1 MFAELLRSKLAGIC
15 DLPEQQI
22 ERLKLHFD
30 LLTRWNR
37 VLSLT
42 SVRTLEEAVER
53 HYCESVFA
61 GLHLPEGPVSVAD
74 VGSGAGFPGVP
85 IAIMRPDCAIVLI
98 ESHQR
103 KAAFLKEATREL
115 PNVRVLAKRAE
126 DVPERFDWVVSRAV
140 RYSDIAA
147 ALKKLGRNAELLT
160 GEVRTEDLSGFEW
173 QEPMRLPWGDRRYL
187 WIGSNPICSSL
198 ERLPQ
203 PPVK

>member
-15 DLPEQQI
+15 ELPDPQI
-22 ERLKLHFD
+22 ERLKLHYD

-42 SVRTLEEAVER
+42 SVWTLEEAVER

-61 GLHLPEGPVSVAD
+61 ALHLPEGPVSVAD

-85 IAIMRPDCAIVLI
+85 IAIMRPECAIVLI

-103 KAAFLKEATREL
+103 KAAFLKEATRDL
-115 PNVRVLAKRAE
+115 PNVRILAKRAE

-140 RYSDIAA
+140 RYSDIAR

-173 QEPMRLPWGDRRYL
+173 QEPLRLPWGDRRYL
-187 WIGSNPICSSL
+187 WIGTNPI
-198 ERLPQ
+198 RFT
-203 PPVK
+203 

>member
-15 DLPEQQI
+15 ELPDPQI
-22 ERLKLHFD
+22 ERLKLHYD

-42 SVRTLEEAVER
+42 SVWTLEEAVER

-61 GLHLPEGPVSVAD
+61 ALHLPEGPVSVAD

-85 IAIMRPDCAIVLI
+85 IAIMRPECAIVLI

-103 KAAFLKEATREL
+103 KAAFLKEATRDL
-115 PNVRVLAKRAE
+115 PNVRILAKRAE

-140 RYSDIAA
+140 RYSDIAR

-173 QEPMRLPWGDRRYL
+173 QEPLRLPWGDRRYL
-187 WIGSNPICSSL
+187 WIGSNPICRSL
-198 ERLPQ
+198 NSLSQ

>member
-15 DLPEQQI
+15 ELPDPQI
-22 ERLKLHFD
+22 ERLKLHYD

-42 SVRTLEEAVER
+42 SVWTLEEAVER

-61 GLHLPEGPVSVAD
+61 ALHLPEGPVSVAD

-85 IAIMRPDCAIVLI
+85 IAIMRPECAIVLI

-103 KAAFLKEATREL
+103 KAAFLKEATRDL
-115 PNVRVLAKRAE
+115 PNVRILAKRAE

-140 RYSDIAA
+140 RYSDI

-173 QEPMRLPWGDRRYL
+173 QEPLRLPWGDRRYL
-187 WIGSNPICSSL
+187 WIGTNPI
-198 ERLPQ
+198 RFT
-203 PPVK
+203 

>member
-15 DLPEQQI
+15 ELPDPQI
-22 ERLKLHFD
+22 ERLKLHYD

-42 SVRTLEEAVER
+42 SVWTLEEAVER

-61 GLHLPEGPVSVAD
+61 ALHLPEGPVSVAD

-85 IAIMRPDCAIVLI
+85 IAIMRPECAIVLI

-103 KAAFLKEATREL
+103 KAAFLKEATRDL
-115 PNVRVLAKRAE
+115 PNVRILAKRAE

-140 RYSDIAA
+140 RYSDIAR

-173 QEPMRLPWGDRRYL
+173 QERLRLPWGDRRYL
-187 WIGSNPICSSL
+187 WIGTNPI
-198 ERLPQ
+198 RFT
-203 PPVK
+203 